1 MAKNDVLSD
10 VFTSLRL
17 HGGVYFRA
25 ELSGAWAIEVPA
37 ERRRIRFHLVRH
49 GDCWAQVGADRDPRR
64 LMEGD
69 LAIIPNGAAQILS
82 DRPGRKPVQLSELVE
97 GGAIDSSGVLS
108 YGAGPGE
115 SGGDEGG
122 GPGGRVRL
130 LCGFCEFDED
140 VEHPVLTSLPA
151 MIVLSARDLGAEPWV
166 AETLRLMSLEAELA
180 GQGMDG
186 ILGRLLEVVF
196 IQVVRRLNAT
206 AVGADLGYISALAD
220 PRLSKALLAIHGAP
234 ERSWTIAELAKS
246 SGLSRS
252 VFAEKFTSAVG
263 LPPIGYLTNWR
274 LMKARRLLRETDL
287 GIDEIALR
295 CGYKSLPSFTC
306 RFKAAFKIGP
316 GAFRRSLH
324 QR

>member
-1 MAKNDVLSD
+1 MAVNDVLSD
-10 VFTSLRL
+10 VFASLRL

-37 ERRRIRFHLVRH
+37 ERRRIRFHLVRR
-49 GDCWAQVGADRDPRR
+49 GDCWAQVGAAGVPLR

-69 LAIIPNGAAQILS
+69 LAIIPNGAGQVLS
-82 DRPGRKPVQLSELVE
+82 DRPGRPPVKLSELVE

-108 YGAGPGE
+108 YGAGAAE
-115 SGGDEGG
+115 SGGEF
-122 GPGGRVRL
+122 GGRVRL
-130 LCGFCEFDED
+130 LCGFCGFDED
-140 VEHPVLTSLPA
+140 LEHPVLTSLPA
-151 MIVLSARDLGAEPWV
+151 LIVLSARDLGAEPWV
-166 AETLRLMSLEAELA
+166 AETLRLMSLEADLA
-180 GQGMDG
+180 GQGMNG

-196 IQVVRRLNAT
+196 IQVVRRLRAT
-206 AVGADLGYISALAD
+206 AAGADLGYTSALAD

-234 ERSWTIAELAKS
+234 QRPWTVAELAKAA
-246 SGLSRS
+246 GLSRA

-295 CGYKSLPSFTC
+295 CGYKSLPSFTR
-306 RFKAAFKIGP
+306 RFKSAFETGP
-316 GAFRRSLH
+316 GAFRRSL
-324 QR
+324 QKR

>member
-1 MAKNDVLSD
+1 MATNDVLSD
-10 VFTSLRL
+10 VFATLRL

-49 GDCWAQVGADRDPRR
+49 GNCWANVRADRDPIR

-82 DRPGRKPVQLSELVE
+82 DRPGRKPVKLSDLVT
-97 GGAIDSSGVLS
+97 GGAIDASGVLS
-108 YGAGPGE
+108 YGAGD
-115 SGGDEGG
+115 SDDGG

-130 LCGFCEFDED
+130 LCGFCDFDED
-140 VEHPVLTSLPA
+140 VEHPVVTSLPA
-151 MIVLSARDLGAEPWV
+151 LMVLSARDLGAEPWV
-166 AETLRLMSLEAELA
+166 AETLRLMSLEADLS

-196 IQVVRRLNAT
+196 IQVVRRLSAT
-206 AVGADLGYISALAD
+206 AADAEQGYISALAE

-234 ERSWTIAELAKS
+234 QRPWTIAELAKS
-246 SGLSRS
+246 CGLSRA
-252 VFAEKFTSAVG
+252 VFADKFTSAVG
-263 LPPIGYLTNWR
+263 LPPISYLTNWR
-274 LMKARRLLRETDL
+274 LMKARRLLRETNL
-287 GIDEIALR
+287 GTDEIALR
-295 CGYKSLPSFTC
+295 CGYKSLPSFTR
-306 RFKAAFKIGP
+306 RFKAAFKVGP
-316 GAFRRSLH
+316 GAFRRSLQ

>member
-1 MAKNDVLSD
+1 MATIDVLSD
-10 VFTSLRL
+10 VFATLRL

-25 ELSGAWAIEVPA
+25 ELLGAWAIELPA

-49 GDCWAQVGADRDPRR
+49 GTCWAKVGADQEPSR

-82 DRPGRKPVQLSELVE
+82 DRPGRKPVKLSDLVT
-97 GGAIDSSGVLS
+97 GGAIDRSGVLS
-108 YGAGPGE
+108 YGAGD
-115 SGGDEGG
+115 GGS
-122 GPGGRVRL
+122 GGRVRL
-130 LCGFCEFDED
+130 LCGFCDFDED
-140 VEHPVLTSLPA
+140 VEHPVVTSLPA
-151 MIVLSARDLGAEPWV
+151 LIVLSARDLGAEPWV
-166 AETLRLMSLEAELA
+166 AETLRLMSLEADLS

-196 IQVVRRLNAT
+196 IQVVRRLSAK
-206 AVGADLGYISALAD
+206 AAGADLGYISALAD

-234 ERSWTIAELAKS
+234 QRPWTIAELAKS
-246 SGLSRS
+246 CGLSRA

-263 LPPIGYLTNWR
+263 LPPISYLTNWR

-295 CGYKSLPSFTC
+295 CGYKSLPSFTR
-306 RFKAAFKIGP
+306 RFKAAFKVGP
-316 GAFRRSLH
+316 GSFRRSLQ

>member
-1 MAKNDVLSD
+1 MATNDVLSD
-10 VFTSLRL
+10 VFATLRL

-25 ELSGAWAIEVPA
+25 ELSGAWAIEIPA

-49 GDCWAQVGADRDPRR
+49 GTCWAKVGADPDPSR

-82 DRPGRKPVQLSELVE
+82 DRPGRKPVKLSDLVT
-97 GGAIDSSGVLS
+97 GGAIDPFGVLS
-108 YGAGPGE
+108 YGTGAG
-115 SGGDEGG
+115 DDGG

-130 LCGFCEFDED
+130 LCGFCDFDED
-140 VEHPVLTSLPA
+140 VEHPAVTSLPA
-151 MIVLSARDLGAEPWV
+151 LMVLSARDLGAEPWV
-166 AETLRLMSLEAELA
+166 AETLRLMSLEADLA

-196 IQVVRRLNAT
+196 IQVVRRLRAK
-206 AVGADLGYISALAD
+206 AAGADLGYISALAD

-234 ERSWTIAELAKS
+234 QRPWTIAELAKT
-246 SGLSRS
+246 SGLSRAA
-252 VFAEKFTSAVG
+252 VAEKFTWAVG
-263 LPPIGYLTNWR
+263 VPPISYLTNWR

-287 GIDEIALR
+287 GIDDIALR
-295 CGYKSLPSFTC
+295 CGYKSLPSFTR

-316 GAFRRSLH
+316 GFYRRSL
-324 QR
+324 QAQ

>member
-1 MAKNDVLSD
+1 MAANDVLSD
-10 VFTSLRL
+10 VFATLRL

-25 ELSGAWAIEVPA
+25 ELSGAWAIEIPA

-49 GDCWAQVGADRDPRR
+49 GSCWAKVRADPDPRC

-82 DRPGRKPVQLSELVE
+82 DRPGRKPVKLGDLVT

-108 YGAGPGE
+108 YGAGDGGPGGND
-115 SGGDEGG
+115 GGDD
-122 GPGGRVRL
+122 GGRVRL
-130 LCGFCEFDED
+130 LCGFCDFDED
-140 VEHPVLTSLPA
+140 VEHPVVTSLPA
-151 MIVLSARDLGAEPWV
+151 LMVLSARDLGAEPWV
-166 AETLRLMSLEAELA
+166 AQTLRLMSLEADLA

-196 IQVVRRLNAT
+196 IQLVRRLSAT
-206 AVGADLGYISALAD
+206 AAGAEQGYISALAD

-234 ERSWTIAELAKS
+234 QRPWTIAELARS
-246 SGLSRS
+246 CGLSRA
-252 VFAEKFTSAVG
+252 VFAEKFTTAVG
-263 LPPIGYLTNWR
+263 LPPIRYLTNWR

-295 CGYKSLPSFTC
+295 CGYKSLPSFTR
-306 RFKAAFKIGP
+306 RFKAAFKVGP
-316 GAFRRSLH
+316 GSFRRSL
-324 QR
+324 RPR